1 MPALLRL
8 PINPANQIIRG
19 DTWYGVAFTL
29 TKAGNP
35 VDLTAAAVKIT
46 FISRL
51 TSWTLQTGGNGITIT
66 NAIGGEM
73 KIDKIQSLLVE
84 PGVYNGDLQITFAN
98 GDISTYIQIELTVTD
113 DITK

>member
-1 MPALLRL
+1 
-8 PINPANQIIRG
+8 
-19 DTWYGVAFTL
+19 
-29 TKAGNP
+29 
-35 VDLTAAAVKIT
+35 
-46 FISRL
+46 
-51 TSWTLQTGGNGITIT
+51 
-66 NAIGGEM
+66 M